1 MQASTNKGCHFG
13 QDHTFKKTDCLRVIL
28 RLLFKFLQL
37 PLVIETFL
45 VLHCLF
51 VFQSRLIL
59 AKKALCFVVHKITED
74 LEAVAL
80 LDGFLLKQLGYHGD
94 TLPNVLELG
103 VSFLDL
109 TLHFH
114 DGSVDLL

>member
-1 MQASTNKGCHFG
+1 M
-13 QDHTFKKTDCLRVIL
+13 
-28 RLLFKFLQL
+28 
-37 PLVIETFL
+37 
-45 VLHCLF
+45 
-51 VFQSRLIL
+51 
-59 AKKALCFVVHKITED
+59 HKITED